1 MTSSNADFAFLR
13 VPLQRIAGCSSKMPV
28 SEQATYN
35 NIGNAPALFPVAR
48 ARPPEPPDSRA
59 CLADLLSETALLVIY
74 LLLFAWNIL
83 NVRFV

>member
-1 MTSSNADFAFLR
+1 MSA
-13 VPLQRIAGCSSKMPV
+13 
-28 SEQATYN
+28 

-48 ARPPEPPDSRA
+48 RALRSRQIRARAWRT
-59 CLADLLSETALLVIY
+59 LSENALLPIY